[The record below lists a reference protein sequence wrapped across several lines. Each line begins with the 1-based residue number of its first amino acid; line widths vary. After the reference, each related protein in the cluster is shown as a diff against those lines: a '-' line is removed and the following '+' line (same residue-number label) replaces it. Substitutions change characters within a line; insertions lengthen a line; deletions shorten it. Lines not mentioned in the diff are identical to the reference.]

1 MSPQTVSC
9 QTLHP
14 TTKILKGLG
23 GEKIQGAGRRIE
35 SCLVVRRFAVLRDD
49 DLVEAM
55 AEHGGKK
62 LILQALQQQR

>member
-1 MSPQTVSC
+1 
-9 QTLHP
+9 
-14 TTKILKGLG
+14 
-23 GEKIQGAGRRIE
+23 
-35 SCLVVRRFAVLRDD
+35 LVVRRFAVLRDD

>member
-1 MSPQTVSC
+1 MCKATGKPPHALQR
-9 QTLHP
+9 QQGA
-14 TTKILKGLG
+14 KNQGLG
-23 GEKIQGAGRRIE
+23 GELRVAW
-35 SCLVVRRFAVLRDD
+35 SVRRFAVLRDD